1 MSALSEGA
9 EVHMGRTTAQR
20 RSAALL
26 AACWVLSSCGPRG
39 SDVPLEGAIAAQAAI
54 CRAELTVDGK
64 TYEAG
69 TAFVV
74 DVGART
80 VLVTAQHL
88 FGTMGGLDE
97 EIPWQA
103 MPARATS
110 VRCRQVKGGGV
121 WMTSAALA
129 ITGAHPVS
137 ATSTAEF
144 KDIAVFPLAD
154 QSAALPRLTLSE
166 SEPATG
172 SKIWLVAQVK
182 GRNPSM
188 LLHRATVLGHQ
199 QGALIYKFDDKQIE
213 LQATS
218 GAPVVDASGKLV
230 GINLAGT
237 TEEGSTDVQGVAD
250 SLDVVRK
257 ALAAIPRV

>member
-1 MSALSEGA
+1 MS
-9 EVHMGRTTAQR
+9 RITAQR
-20 RSAALL
+20 QSAALL

-39 SDVPLEGAIAAQAAI
+39 SDVPLEGAIAAQAAV
-54 CRAELTVDGK
+54 CRPELTVNNE

-74 DVGART
+74 DGGSRPL
-80 VLVTAQHL
+80 LVTAQHL
-88 FGTMGGLDE
+88 FGEMGGLNE
-97 EIPWQA
+97 EIRWQD

-110 VRCRQVKGGGV
+110 VRCRQLKGSGV
-121 WMTSAALA
+121 WTTGAALA

-144 KDIAVFPLAD
+144 KDIAVFPLTA
-154 QSAALPRLTLSE
+154 QNATLPRLTLAE

-182 GRNPSM
+182 GGKPLM
-188 LLHRATVLGHQ
+188 LLHRATVVGHE
-199 QGALIYKFDDKQIE
+199 QGALIYKFDDKEIE

-218 GAPVVDASGKLV
+218 GAPVVDAAGKLV

-257 ALAAIPRV
+257 ALAALPSR